1 MKSRILQVCFVLAV
15 LLVFSSRAQAQFVSY
30 TLAAQH
36 HGSALNLPVGW
47 TELQDTFSVS
57 IAGGCTT
64 GTTACSFNV
73 LPTTAGSVWVIVEST
88 SNQTHITSASST
100 GGGGTWTTCP
110 AGGSFA
116 ELCNV
121 FNSST
126 GAVDAIYNLGGAAG
140 TETVAV
146 TINTNAAATGT
157 ITTGFYEAAFI
168 ELLPPPGQTA
178 SFDTAGATASTAC
191 TTCTGVALNTS
202 ATDVV
207 LQFADNFGSATS
219 SNPCSSPYITDAFNQ
234 CIGLNIASGSLAAP
248 TFTQTPSSPMA
259 FSALAF
265 KSSAANF
272 TTSTPLFSL
281 VHYTFVSG
289 AGGLICTPTCSSVTI
304 PSTTAGNLLFIASA
318 SVVGSDA
325 LVSFTDG
332 GDTSTACSG
341 ANITVTGQAESMSCG
356 YTITAGGKTS
366 VTPVMSTTGNTG
378 FGIYELA
385 RTGGS
390 WTLDAQGSTQRA
402 ASPPYITG
410 QTLSLT
416 GTNDACFQ
424 GAYNAGGTSTATQY
438 LTPYTFGASGG
449 VYILNTEA
457 SEQILLGTY
466 YGSLAGT
473 GGAPVWLSNANSAG
487 VNGVCFH

>member
-1 MKSRILQVCFVLAV
+1 
-15 LLVFSSRAQAQFVSY
+15 
-30 TLAAQH
+30 
-36 HGSALNLPVGW
+36 
-47 TELQDTFSVS
+47 
-57 IAGGCTT
+57 
-64 GTTACSFNV
+64 
-73 LPTTAGSVWVIVEST
+73 
-88 SNQTHITSASST
+88 
-100 GGGGTWTTCP
+100 
-110 AGGSFA
+110 
-116 ELCNV
+116 
-121 FNSST
+121 
-126 GAVDAIYNLGGAAG
+126 
-140 TETVAV
+140 
-146 TINTNAAATGT
+146 
-157 ITTGFYEAAFI
+157 
-168 ELLPPPGQTA
+168 
-178 SFDTAGATASTAC
+178 
-191 TTCTGVALNTS
+191 
-202 ATDVV
+202 
-207 LQFADNFGSATS
+207 
-219 SNPCSSPYITDAFNQ
+219 
-234 CIGLNIASGSLAAP
+234 
-248 TFTQTPSSPMA
+248 PMA
-259 FSALAF
+259 FTALAF

-281 VHYTFVSG
+281 VHYTFISG

-304 PSTTAGNLLFIASA
+304 PSTTAGNLLFVASA
-318 SVVGSDA
+318 SVVGSDT

-356 YTITAGGKTS
+356 YTVTAGGKTS

-438 LTPYTFGASGG
+438 LTPFTFGASGG

-466 YGSLAGT
+466 YGSTAGT
-473 GGAPVWLSNANSAG
+473 GGAP
-487 VNGVCFH
+487 

>member
-1 MKSRILQVCFVLAV
+1 MK
-15 LLVFSSRAQAQFVSY
+15 Y
-30 TLAAQH
+30 YLAAVILLLASFPQYTIPH
-36 HGSALNLPVGW
+36 HTGATVGGGASLPVGW
-47 TELQDTFSVS
+47 TELQDTFDTSTT
-57 IAGGCTT
+57 GGCTT
-64 GTTACSFNV
+64 GTAACSFNI
-73 LPTTAGSVWVIVEST
+73 LPTTAGSVGIIA
-88 SNQTHITSASST
+88 ITAGNNVTIASASST
-100 GGGGTWTTCP
+100 GGGGTWSLCP
-110 AGGSFA
+110 TSECHA
-116 ELCNV
+116 
-121 FNSST
+121 FNSSA
-126 GAVDAIYNLGGAAG
+126 GAVDAIYNLGLAAN
-140 TETVAV
+140 TEVVSV
-146 TINTNAAATGT
+146 TISGNATGYY
-157 ITTGFYEAAFI
+157 IGEFI

-178 SFDTAGATASTAC
+178 SFDTAGASATAAC
-191 TTCTGVALNTS
+191 TTCTGIALTTS
-202 ATDVV
+202 ATDAILQYVV
-207 LQFADNFGSATS
+207 NFGTPTS
-219 SNPCSSPYITDAFNQ
+219 STPCSSPYYTDSFNQ
-234 CIGLNIASGSLAAP
+234 CIGLNIASGSLSAP

-259 FSALAF
+259 FTALAF

-281 VHYTFVSG
+281 VHYTFISG

-304 PSTTAGNLLFIASA
+304 PSTTAGNLLFVASA
-318 SVVGSDA
+318 SVVGSDT

-356 YTITAGGKTS
+356 YTVTAGGKTS

-438 LTPYTFGASGG
+438 LTPFTFGASGG

-466 YGSLAGT
+466 YGSTAGT
-473 GGAPVWLSNANSAG
+473 GGAPIWLSNANSAG
-487 VNGVCFH
+487 VNGVCFR